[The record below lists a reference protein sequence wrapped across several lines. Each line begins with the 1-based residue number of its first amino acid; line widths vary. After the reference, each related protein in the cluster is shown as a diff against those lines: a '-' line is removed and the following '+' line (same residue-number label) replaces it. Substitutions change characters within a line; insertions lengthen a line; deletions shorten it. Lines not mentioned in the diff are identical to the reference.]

1 MSYVKWIL
9 GGAAIVVCTVIAY
22 KLSEKFRLRQKF
34 YNDFY
39 LFNKRMCDEMSFTRN
54 SLLSV
59 LASFDAQTP
68 FQRLLNE
75 YRRSLA
81 ERTPFSCAE
90 IWFLKE
96 EEKRLRIFRGARKN
110 GRAHADEFSENL
122 RRQSENFGG
131 RRAVGQEKIRRHV
144 YQTRLAYGDSRSDPH
159 FVKNGETVWISIYS
173 SK

>member
-9 GGAAIVVCTVIAY
+9 GGAAIIICTVIAY

-75 YRRSLA
+75 YRRSLT

-96 EEKRLRIFRGARKN
+96 EEKRLTEEYFAALGKTDARTQMNFLKTYDAN
-110 GRAHADEFSENL
+110 LKTSADAALSDKKKYVAMYIKL
-122 RRQSENFGG
+122 GLLTG
-131 RRAVGQEKIRRHV
+131 IAVLI
-144 YQTRLAYGDSRSDPH
+144 L
-159 FVKNGETVWISIYS
+159 IL
-173 SK
+173 